1 MASPINAG
9 IPSSKWVNSP
19 NKSPYQYR
27 SILAPKNRTFLYISS
42 VLNRTHLPFLSHL
55 NYHNQG
61 VYNEN
66 YS

>member
-9 IPSSKWVNSP
+9 IPSSQWVNSP
-19 NKSPYQYR
+19 NKSPYQYC
-27 SILAPKNRTFLYISS
+27 SILVPENRISLYISS
-42 VLNRTHLPFLSHL
+42 VPNCTHLPFLSHL
-55 NYHNQG
+55 NCHNQG